1 VRDRTGYVLGNFGI
15 ARGACAFGGRVEAE
29 SGPYCMRYSLA
40 QVVLCVEL
48 SPLRL
53 RYKMHWPRILHK
65 VGTGRPHERLV

>member
-15 ARGACAFGGRVEAE
+15 ARAACALGGRVEAE

-40 QVVLCVEL
+40 RVVQYMQL

-53 RYKMHWPRILHK
+53 RNKMHWPRMLHK